1 MIEIG
6 LNKWDE
12 IKCLEGEN
20 RIVNYATLI
29 KRVIL

>member
-1 MIEIG
+1 MIKIG

-20 RIVNYATLI
+20 RIVNYAILI
-29 KRVIL
+29 NV